1 MAVATV
7 YPFWLGGV
15 AASSTYLRSF
25 LLFCPANLYSP
36 VAASFTHPLDL
47 TKVRMQTIKASPG
60 SKSPSTVFV
69 LRKSVLDQGV
79 RGIYTGL
86 TASLLR
92 QMSYSLVRIGAYE
105 EMKRRLSQNGKPSSA
120 QLLAAA
126 CLAGGLGGIAGNP
139 ADILLVRMTSDVT
152 KPQEKR
158 FNYSNAFSG
167 LVSLAKQEGIQGMA
181 RGLGTNVSRA
191 MLMNASQVGS
201 YDLFKSSLIN
211 RTIPVLEYQLRDN
224 LALHTL
230 ASLLAGTF
238 ATTICSPADVLRT
251 RVMTSTTNDSVLQ
264 ILKSSLQK
272 EGPKFLFKG
281 WTPAFM
287 RLGPN
292 TVLLFVFFEQLKKGW
307 NTF

>member
-1 MAVATV
+1 MTTV

-15 AASSTYLRSF
+15 AASM
-25 LLFCPANLYSP
+25 
-36 VAASFTHPLDL
+36 AASCTHPLDL
-47 TKVRMQTIKASPG
+47 TKVRMQTIKAGPG
-60 SKSPSTVFV
+60 IKPPSMFFV
-69 LRKSVLDQGV
+69 LRKSIVQQGL

-105 EMKRRLSQNGKPSSA
+105 EMKRWLSQNGKPSSM

-139 ADILLVRMTSDVT
+139 ADILLVRMTSDVI
-152 KPQEKR
+152 KPQEHR
-158 FNYSNAFSG
+158 FNYSNALSG
-167 LVSLAKQEGIQGMA
+167 LANLAEQEGIKGMA
-181 RGLGTNVSRA
+181 RGLGTNVARA

-201 YDLFKSSLIN
+201 YDLFKSALLN
-211 RTIPVLEYQLRDN
+211 RTIPVLDYQLHDS

-230 ASLLAGTF
+230 SSLLAGTF
-238 ATTICSPADVLRT
+238 ATTVCSPADVLRT
-251 RVMTSTTNDSVLQ
+251 RVMTSTANDSVLH
-264 ILKSSLQK
+264 ILKTSLQK

-281 WTPAFM
+281 WTPAFI

-292 TVLLFVFFEQLKKGW
+292 TVLLFVFYEQLKKGW
-307 NTF
+307 STLNAA

>member
-1 MAVATV
+1 MTTV

-15 AASSTYLRSF
+15 AASM
-25 LLFCPANLYSP
+25 
-36 VAASFTHPLDL
+36 AASCTHPLDL
-47 TKVRMQTIKASPG
+47 TKVRMQTIKAGPG
-60 SKSPSTVFV
+60 IKPPSMFFV
-69 LRKSVLDQGV
+69 LRKSIVQQGL

-105 EMKRRLSQNGKPSSA
+105 EMKRWLSQNGKPSSM

-139 ADILLVRMTSDVT
+139 ADILLVRMTSDVI
-152 KPQEKR
+152 KPQEHR
-158 FNYSNAFSG
+158 FNYSNALSG
-167 LVSLAKQEGIQGMA
+167 LANLAEQEGIKGMA
-181 RGLGTNVSRA
+181 RGLGTNVARA

-201 YDLFKSSLIN
+201 YDLFKSALLN
-211 RTIPVLEYQLRDN
+211 RTIPVLDYQLHDS

-230 ASLLAGTF
+230 SSLLAGTF
-238 ATTICSPADVLRT
+238 ATTVCSPADVLRT
-251 RVMTSTTNDSVLQ
+251 RVMTSTANDSVLD
-264 ILKSSLQK
+264 ILKTSLQK

-281 WTPAFM
+281 WTPAFI

-292 TVLLFVFFEQLKKGW
+292 TVLLFVFYEQLKKGW
-307 NTF
+307 STLNAA